1 MACGNTP
8 TVIGAGAVE
17 PLKEKFMTTLELTLN
32 LPDELANQAQAAGL
46 LNSEAIERLLREQLR
61 KRAGEQL
68 RVMLNKADASGIP
81 PMSEDD
87 IQAEIEA
94 YRAERRAQRGTAS

>member
-1 MACGNTP
+1 
-8 TVIGAGAVE
+8 
-17 PLKEKFMTTLELTLN
+17 MTTLELTLN
-32 LPDELANQAQAAGL
+32 LPDELANKAQAAGL
-46 LNSEAIERLLREQLR
+46 LNSEAIEKLLREQLR
-61 KRAGEQL
+61 KQAGEEL
-68 RVMLNKADASGIP
+68 RVMLNKTDASGIP